1 MKNVFYIGVTLLM
14 LLSCSKPE
22 IYDNR
27 DTAACEVNDPVHNIA
42 WLNDY
47 CQTIHKQKDISSVYI
62 HLYQT
67 VGVDE
72 FFFRFEIW
80 KKSNKDR
87 YFIVYRN
94 CNGEIVHKKI
104 LPIARQ
110 DGPNYM
116 PPAPDTW
123 LDDKEFIARLFS
135 YVR

>member
-1 MKNVFYIGVTLLM
+1 MKNLWIYCSCCLL
-14 LLSCSKPE
+14 LLNCTKPE
-22 IYDNR
+22 IYENR
-27 DTAACEVNDPVHNIA
+27 NIWACGINDPVHNIA

-67 VGVDE
+67 IGVDE
-72 FFFRFEIW
+72 FFFRFEIC

-87 YFIVYRN
+87 YFITYRN
-94 CNGEIVHKKI
+94 CNGEIVHEKI
-104 LPIARQ
+104 QPIARQ

-135 YVR
+135 YVK